1 MSTVGAAGAQLP
13 LRRRRG
19 LRRAG
24 LGGGGP
30 LFTGAI
36 AILIVLVAAAVLA
49 PLIAPADPNAV
60 SLGDTLAPV
69 GPDHLLGA
77 DESGRDVLSRVIHG
91 ARTSLLGPLGVVA
104 ISTLLGTGLGIV
116 AAWRGG
122 WVDAALS
129 RALELVFAFPGLLVA
144 ILVVA
149 VVGPGLTA
157 PVLAM
162 AVAYT
167 PYIARVTRSVALQE
181 QARPYIPAYRVQGFS
196 AWAICLRHLGPN
208 IAPMI
213 LAQATLNFGYALM
226 DLAALSYLGLGVQPP
241 TPDWGTMVNEGQ
253 DSLLE
258 GVLLPSLAPGIAIVL
273 AVVAFNVVGEGI
285 ADRVARRE
293 R

>member
-1 MSTVGAAGAQLP
+1 MSTIGAAGATLP
-13 LRRRRG
+13 LRRRRL
-19 LRRAG
+19 LRRGIAG
-24 LGGGGP
+24 SGP
-30 LFTGAI
+30 LFTGGVVV
-36 AILIVLVAAAVLA
+36 LGLLVLVAVLA
-49 PLIAPADPNAV
+49 PLVAPADPLDV
-60 SLGDTLAPV
+60 SLSDTLAPA

-77 DESGRDVLSRVIHG
+77 DESGRDTLSRILHG

-104 ISTLLGTGLGIV
+104 ISTLLGGVLGV
-116 AAWRGG
+116 VGAWRGG

-162 AVAYT
+162 AIAYT
-167 PYIARVTRSVALQE
+167 PYIARVTRAVALQE
-181 QARPYIPAYRVQGFS
+181 AARPYVAAYRVQGFS
-196 AWAICLRHLGPN
+196 AWAICLRHLVPN
-208 IAPMI
+208 IAPMV

-253 DSLLE
+253 EALLE
-258 GVLLPSLAPGIAIVL
+258 GVLLPSLAPGLAIVV
-273 AVVAFNVVGEGI
+273 AVVAFNVVGEGL
-285 ADRVARRE
+285 ADRVARR
-293 R
+293 RR